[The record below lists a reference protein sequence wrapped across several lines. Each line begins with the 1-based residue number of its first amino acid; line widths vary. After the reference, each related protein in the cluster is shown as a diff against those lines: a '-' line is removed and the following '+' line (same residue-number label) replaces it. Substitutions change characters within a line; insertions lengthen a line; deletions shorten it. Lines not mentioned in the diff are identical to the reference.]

1 MPEPKTFYF
10 TFGCGFPWADYT
22 QVVRAPNEAIAR
34 RGMFR
39 YYCDRWCGCYHGD
52 DREVVTAGS
61 NGLVEIGN
69 CMYKPLAKVIT
80 AYDEQEIW
88 CE

>member
-1 MPEPKTFYF
+1 MPELKMFYF
-10 TFGCGFPWADYT
+10 TFGCGFPLADFV
-22 QVVRAPNEAIAR
+22 QVVRAPDEHTAR
-34 RGMFR
+34 VGMFR
-39 YYCDRWCGCYHGD
+39 YYHDRWCGCYHGD
-52 DREVVTAGS
+52 DREAVTAGP

-80 AYDEQEIW
+80 AYDEEEIG

>member
-1 MPEPKTFYF
+1 MPELKTFYF
-10 TFGCGFPWADYT
+10 TFGCGFPLADYV

-34 RGMFR
+34 HGMFH
-39 YYCDRWCGCYHGD
+39 YYRDRWCACYRKD
-52 DREVVTAGS
+52 DREVVTLGP

-69 CMYKPLAKVIT
+69 CMYKPLVKIIT
-80 AYDEQEIW
+80 AYDEEEIG